1 MKPVFMIMAVIE
13 VNGKQS
19 VTCSLGLGTDDGFK
33 YLGSLNCDFEQIG
46 FIDSILKKVPT
57 AFLDYR
63 REKWQNYLNKIL
75 EELASL

>member
-1 MKPVFMIMAVIE
+1 MKLCVMIMSVVE

-19 VTCSLGLGTDDGFK
+19 VTCSIGLSQDGFK
-33 YLGSLNCDFEQIG
+33 YLGSITCDFEQIG
-46 FIDSILKKVPT
+46 FIDSVLKKVPE

-63 REKWQNYLNKIL
+63 REKWKNYLAKML